1 MPYMMIRHKVADFAR
16 WKPVFDQ
23 HGATRAANGSKGGQL
38 FRSAGDPNEVVIL
51 FEWDT
56 HENARKFTQSDDLR
70 AAMKR
75 AGVADT
81 PDLYFL
87 DQVERVKQ

>member
-1 MPYMMIRHKVADFAR
+1 LVLTSERR
-16 WKPVFDQ
+16 
-23 HGATRAANGSKGGQL
+23 
-38 FRSAGDPNEVVIL
+38 VV
-51 FEWDT
+51 D
-56 HENARKFTQSDDLR
+56 A
-70 AAMKR
+70 